1 MPCTTRLISITLGWL
16 TLAMFAAASSAA
28 AGEINFRTEEL
39 PTKLGVGYA
48 VRVLDMNGD
57 SKLDIAIV
65 DQERIL
71 WLENPTWKEHVM
83 IEKQTKA
90 DNVCFAPADID
101 GDGKIDF
108 AVGAD
113 WKPFNTT
120 SGGTIQWIKSG
131 KTIDDKWTVHSIGE
145 VPTVHRMAFADL
157 DGDGKEELIVAPL
170 LGRGSTRPDFSQT
183 TVDLLSFKIP
193 ADPFGGPWK
202 STVISDKL
210 RVTHNLH
217 VTEAGGDPLPEILWV
232 GREGVYLLEQEKA
245 GWKHTRVG
253 SGDEESLPHKGASE
267 VKHGKLASSD
277 YIATIEPWHG
287 NQVVVYTRPEGERP
301 AAGDW
306 LWNRTVLDKELLWGH
321 AVTCVNLDDDA
332 DEELV
337 IGIRDNQTET
347 RLCGVRVYDPIDASA
362 GKWSRQIVDA
372 GGVAVEDL
380 TAGDL
385 DGDGRAD
392 IVAVG
397 RATHNVKIYWNT
409 PAAK

>member
-1 MPCTTRLISITLGWL
+1 MKLRTSLVLALLAGSCLSTLRV
-16 TLAMFAAASSAA
+16 TSAA
-28 AGEINFRTEEL
+28 EPSFQAEEL
-39 PTKLGVGYA
+39 KTKLGVGYA
-48 VRVLDMNGD
+48 VRLIDMND
-57 SKLDIAIV
+57 DKKLDIAIV

-71 WLENPTWKEHVM
+71 WLENPTWTEHIM

-90 DNVCFAPADID
+90 DNVCFAPSDID

-113 WKPFNTT
+113 WKPFNTN

-131 KTIDDKWTVHSIGE
+131 KSINDPWTVYPIGE

-157 DGDGKEELIVAPL
+157 DRDGKEELIVAPL

-183 TVDLLSFKIP
+183 TVELLSFKIP
-193 ADPFGGPWK
+193 ADPVGGPWK

-217 VTEAGGDPLPEILWV
+217 VTEASGDPLPEILWV
-232 GREGVYLLEQEKA
+232 GREGVYLLEQEKT

-253 SGDEESLPHKGASE
+253 IGDEASLPHKGASE
-267 VKHGKLASSD
+267 VKHGKLATSD

-287 NQVVVYTRPEGERP
+287 NQVVVYTRPDGERP
-301 AAGDW
+301 ASGDW
-306 LWNRTVLDKELLWGH
+306 LWNRVVLDNELLWGH
-321 AVTCVNLDDDA
+321 AVSCVNLDDDA
-332 DEELV
+332 DQELV
-337 IGIRDNQTET
+337 IGIRDNQNET
-347 RLCGVRVYDPIDASA
+347 RLCGVRIYDPIDAAA
-362 GKWSRQIVDA
+362 GKWKRTIIDA

-380 TAGDL
+380 ATGDL
-385 DGDGRAD
+385 NGDGRAD

-397 RATHNVKIYWNT
+397 RATHNVKIYWNA
-409 PAAK
+409 PAPK